1 MAETINIEFGGQTIT
16 VPKWA
21 TEDTLLK
28 VAQSLNVSTGKF
40 GKGVKDAADS
50 LGGGKGLTGSI
61 KKASVAADDLK
72 VKQTALGKA
81 TKAAQTVM
89 AGGAGLVGA
98 IAQSKGRFE
107 DLNAVTGIIINSLT
121 SLASAVPFA
130 GRAIEGLGDVA
141 QSLLELNNAILD
153 DTLDNFSNLAGAGFG
168 LETNLLDL
176 QRSALEGRISLTSL
190 TDAVMSAQ
198 QGVLSLGSSFDD
210 GVKRFAKTQAILANE
225 NGPYARSLR
234 ALGMGSEEIA
244 EFLSGFV
251 QDQRMRLD
259 LRNMSEEQLAANSF
273 QYAKNLRVISEL
285 TGQEVDVLREAQS
298 AIAADGA
305 FQSKLQQMRLRGQ
318 DQEADAIA
326 RSISALPTDE
336 ARQAA
341 KELFAFG
348 TAVTEQSALFNQ
360 IAPNFIESVQD
371 MFNKVSAAEMFDASM
386 ATGPIQAF
394 ANIAANANNLE
405 VGTLALIDG
414 ASNISTLIASQVNT
428 ASQVLA
434 AIEDGKSAAEVVEE
448 TTKAQNETINKTL
461 SGSISQFNKD
471 IMDAAEA
478 LQALGPNMQA
488 TILENIEP
496 LTKVQLSAATGLVT
510 TINKINDGI
519 QEFTG
524 GGGSGGSGGSGGDV
538 GGSDGKG
545 YELRNFFKKLGIPFF
560 AEGGTMAANSLGIVG
575 EAGPE
580 LIGTDRIAQ
589 VLSNPD
595 TRKIIEEFGA
605 MAAYA
610 ADPFVKETRSYH
622 DAIAVAWVNQIDM
635 SDEMLSKLGGMDIS
649 TITAAYEAMNK
660 AGAGS
665 RKGANSTD
673 LRDQKVNLDD
683 EIGNIHFGEE
693 STDTQDQY
701 GNYLMQNN
709 ETLTKIEKL
718 LKNILPK
725 ALSGNG
731 YF

>member
-1 MAETINIEFGGQTIT
+1 
-16 VPKWA
+16 
-21 TEDTLLK
+21 
-28 VAQSLNVSTGKF
+28 
-40 GKGVKDAADS
+40 
-50 LGGGKGLTGSI
+50 
-61 KKASVAADDLK
+61 
-72 VKQTALGKA
+72 
-81 TKAAQTVM
+81 
-89 AGGAGLVGA
+89 
-98 IAQSKGRFE
+98 
-107 DLNAVTGIIINSLT
+107 
-121 SLASAVPFA
+121 
-130 GRAIEGLGDVA
+130 
-141 QSLLELNNAILD
+141 
-153 DTLDNFSNLAGAGFG
+153 
-168 LETNLLDL
+168 
-176 QRSALEGRISLTSL
+176 
-190 TDAVMSAQ
+190 
-198 QGVLSLGSSFDD
+198 
-210 GVKRFAKTQAILANE
+210 
-225 NGPYARSLR
+225 
-234 ALGMGSEEIA
+234 
-244 EFLSGFV
+244 
-251 QDQRMRLD
+251 LD

-305 FQSKLQQMRLRGQ
+305 FQSKLQQMRLNGQ
-318 DQEADAIA
+318 DQEARAIEE
-326 RSISALPTDE
+326 SIAALPTAE
-336 ARQAA
+336 AQQAA

-434 AIEDGKSAAEVVEE
+434 AIEEGKSAAVVVEE
-448 TTKAQNETINKTL
+448 TMKAQEETINKTL
-461 SGSISQFNKD
+461 SGSISKFNDD
-471 IMDAAEA
+471 IMDAATA
-478 LQALGPNMQA
+478 LQSLGPNMQT

-496 LTKVQLSAATGLVT
+496 LTKVQLSAADGLVT

-524 GGGSGGSGGSGGDV
+524 GGDSDGSGGDV
-538 GGSDGKG
+538 GGSDRRGN
-545 YELRNFFKKLGIPFF
+545 EILNFFKKKLKFN

-595 TRKIIEEFGA
+595 TRKIIEEIGA

-622 DAIAVAWVNQIDM
+622 DAISVAWVNSLDM

-665 RKGANSTD
+665 RKGAKSTD
-673 LRDQKVNLDD
+673 LRDQKVNLED
-683 EIGNIHFGEE
+683 EIDDIHFGEE

-701 GNYLMQNN
+701 GNYLAQNN

>member
-1 MAETINIEFGGQTIT
+1 MAETINIEFGGQTVT

-50 LGGGKGLTGSI
+50 LGGERGLAGSI

-141 QSLLELNNAILD
+141 QSLFELNNAILD

-176 QRSALEGRISLTSL
+176 QRSALEGRISLNSL
-190 TDAVMSAQ
+190 TDAVLSAQ

-305 FQSKLQQMRLRGQ
+305 FQSKLQQMRLNGQ
-318 DQEADAIA
+318 DQEARAIEE
-326 RSISALPTDE
+326 SIAALPTAE
-336 ARQAA
+336 AQQAA
-341 KELFAFG
+341 KELFTFG

-414 ASNISTLIASQVNT
+414 ASNISTLIASQVVV
-428 ASQVLA
+428 AGQVLA
-434 AIEDGKSAAEVVEE
+434 ALGKGQTAAEVVEE

-471 IMDAAEA
+471 IQDAAVA
-478 LQALGPNMQA
+478 LQALGPNMQE
-488 TILENIEP
+488 TILQNIEP
-496 LTKVQLSAATGLVT
+496 LTKVQLSAAEGLVT

-524 GGGSGGSGGSGGDV
+524 GGDSDGSGGDSD
-538 GGSDGKG
+538 GSDRRGN
-545 YELRNFFKKLGIPFF
+545 EILNFFKKKLTFN

-595 TRKIIEEFGA
+595 TRKIIEEIGA

-622 DAIAVAWVNQIDM
+622 DAISVAWVNSLDM

-665 RKGANSTD
+665 RKGAKSTD
-673 LRDQKVNLDD
+673 LRDQKVNLED
-683 EIGNIHFGEE
+683 EIGDIHFGEE

-701 GNYLMQNN
+701 GNYLAQNN

>member
-1 MAETINIEFGGQTIT
+1 MAETINIEFGGQTVT

-50 LGGGKGLTGSI
+50 LGGERGLAGSI

-130 GRAIEGLGDVA
+130 GKAIEGLGDVA
-141 QSLLELNNAILD
+141 QSLFELNNAILD

-176 QRSALEGRISLTSL
+176 QRSALEGRISLNSL

-326 RSISALPTDE
+326 RSIAALPTAE
-336 ARQAA
+336 AQQAA
-341 KELFAFG
+341 KELFTFG

-360 IAPNFIESVQD
+360 IAPNFIKSVED

-386 ATGPIQAF
+386 AAGPIQAF
-394 ANIAANANNLE
+394 ANIAANANNLD

-414 ASNISTLIASQVNT
+414 ASNISTLIASQVVV
-428 ASQVLA
+428 AGQVLA
-434 AIEDGKSAAEVVEE
+434 ALGKGQTAAEVVEE

-471 IMDAAEA
+471 IQDAAVA
-478 LQALGPNMQA
+478 LQALGPNMQE
-488 TILENIEP
+488 TILQNIEP
-496 LTKVQLSAATGLVT
+496 LTKVQLSAAEGLVT

-524 GGGSGGSGGSGGDV
+524 GGDSDGSGGDSD
-538 GGSDGKG
+538 GSDRRGN
-545 YELRNFFKKLGIPFF
+545 EILNFFKEKLTFN

-595 TRKIIEEFGA
+595 TRKIIEEIGA

-622 DAIAVAWVNQIDM
+622 DAISVAWVNSLDM

-665 RKGANSTD
+665 RKGANSQD
-673 LRDQKVNLDD
+673 LRDQQIDLTKEIDD
-683 EIGNIHFGEE
+683 IHFG
-693 STDTQDQY
+693 DDD
-701 GNYLMQNN
+701 MKN
-709 ETLTKIEKL
+709 EVKGLRKD
-718 LKNILPK
+718 LKNMMGK
-725 ALSGNG
+725 VLSGNG

>member
-1 MAETINIEFGGQTIT
+1 MAETINIEFGGQTVT

-50 LGGGKGLTGSI
+50 LGGERGLAGSI

-130 GRAIEGLGDVA
+130 GKAIEGLGDVA
-141 QSLLELNNAILD
+141 QSLFELNNAILD

-176 QRSALEGRISLTSL
+176 QRSALEGRISLNSL

-326 RSISALPTDE
+326 RSIAALPTAE
-336 ARQAA
+336 AQQAA

-360 IAPNFIESVQD
+360 IAPNFIKSVED

-386 ATGPIQAF
+386 AAGPIQAF
-394 ANIAANANNLE
+394 ANIAANANNLD

-414 ASNISTLIASQVNT
+414 ASNISTLIASQVVV
-428 ASQVLA
+428 AGQVLA

-471 IMDAAEA
+471 IQDAAVA
-478 LQALGPNMQA
+478 LQALGPNMQE
-488 TILENIEP
+488 TILQNIEP
-496 LTKVQLSAATGLVT
+496 LTKVQLSAAEGLVT

-524 GGGSGGSGGSGGDV
+524 GGDSDGSGGDV
-538 GGSDGKG
+538 GGEPYVKK
-545 YELRNFFKKLGIPFF
+545 LFKKLGIPFF

-595 TRKIIEEFGA
+595 TRKIIEEIGA

-622 DAIAVAWVNQIDM
+622 DAISVAWVNSLDM

-665 RKGANSTD
+665 RKGAKSTD
-673 LRDQKVNLDD
+673 LRDQKVNLED
-683 EIGNIHFGEE
+683 EIGDIHFGEE

-701 GNYLMQNN
+701 GNYLAQNN